1 VTARS
6 HVGRPDEGEA
16 EAAPPGS
23 LVLSIQDL
31 CVDYKSRESV
41 MRVLPGLSLE
51 VRTGEIVG
59 IVGESG
65 SGKSTL
71 ALSLMRLLPTNGY
84 VAGGRILLDGSTDIA
99 TLAPEELRHLRGD
112 RIAMVFQDPLTSLNP
127 TFRVGTQMLDV
138 LAAHSEHRVRRSE
151 RREHLAIATDILR
164 QVGLPDP
171 EMVCRAYPHQLSGGM
186 RQRVVIA
193 MALSLDPEVLIADE
207 PTSALDV
214 TTESQIIDLLR
225 DIRAQ
230 RNVTI
235 VFVTHD
241 LGVVAALCDR
251 VVVMYAGQVVEQ
263 GPAVDVFA
271 RPQHPYTEALIKAVP
286 ARRQRGKSLM
296 SIPGQVPSLLDGIPG
311 CRFAP
316 RCTKAQ
322 ELCSRQDPRPVA
334 SGYSEVVRCHMR
346 DPRSGFD
353 WRASQTADSA
363 ASL

>member
-1 VTARS
+1 MTSISDGV
-6 HVGRPDEGEA
+6 RPDEGHA
-16 EAAPPGS
+16 EPAPPGS
-23 LVLSIQDL
+23 VALSIQDL
-31 CVDYKSRESV
+31 CVEYKSRESV

-51 VRTGEIVG
+51 VRRGEVIG

-71 ALSLMRLLPTNGY
+71 ALSLMRLLPANGY
-84 VAGGRILLDGSTDIA
+84 VAGGQVLLDGSTDIA
-99 TLAPEELRHLRGD
+99 TLPPEQLRRLRGD

-138 LAAHSEHRVRRSE
+138 IAAHSDHRVGRRE
-151 RREHLAIATDILR
+151 RRDHLASAIDILR

-171 EMVCRAYPHQLSGGM
+171 ERVCRAYPHQLSGGM

-214 TTESQIIDLLR
+214 TTEAQIIGLLR
-225 DIRAQ
+225 DIRLQ

-263 GPAVDVFA
+263 GSAAGVFA

-286 ARRQRGKSLM
+286 TRAQRGKSLM
-296 SIPGQVPSLLDGIPG
+296 SIPGQVPSRLDGIPG

-316 RCTKAQ
+316 RCPKAQ
-322 ELCSRQDPRPVA
+322 DLCNRQDPRPVV
-334 SGYSEVVRCHMR
+334 SGNSEVVRCHMR
-346 DPRSGFD
+346 DPLSGFE
-353 WRASQTADSA
+353 WPPSQTTDLA